1 MKKTSIVPCCHPK
14 IHLLLGRSPN
24 PAGGA
29 YDTLPDPLVDWGGRP
44 SPNPSH
50 SMPGADPEGGAKGPW
65 PPQTVGLLYYIMCLK

>member
-29 YDTLPDPLVDWGGRP
+29 YDTLPDPLVDWAGQVP
-44 SPNPSH
+44 
-50 SMPGADPEGGAKGPW
+50 K
-65 PPQTVGLLYYIMCLK
+65 PQIFL